1 MSELEREAIIDF
13 CNALEAAAVKLKH
26 DVGASPEQVK
36 WTWNPDKIQWKWA
49 EQPGPKGPYE
59 KSEDVNNLE
68 FKAMLKDLQEHK
80 GKLQRNAFFYWV
92 FQNGSTVGRKKT

>member
-1 MSELEREAIIDF
+1 MSEREREAIIDF

-36 WTWNPDKIQWKWA
+36 WTWNPDKIPWKWA
-49 EQPGPKGPYE
+49 DKPGPKGPYE
-59 KSEDVNNLE
+59 KSEDLNNPE

-80 GKLQRNAFFYWV
+80 GRLQRNAFFYWV

>member
-1 MSELEREAIIDF
+1 MSEKDAIIDF

-26 DVGASPEQVK
+26 DLGASPEQVK
-36 WTWNPDKIQWKWA
+36 WTWNPDKIQWT
-49 EQPGPKGPYE
+49 QQQGTKGPYE
-59 KSEDVNNLE
+59 KSEDANNPD

-80 GKLQRNAFFYWV
+80 GKLQRNRFFYWV

>member
-36 WTWNPDKIQWKWA
+36 WTWNPDKIQWT
-49 EQPGPKGPYE
+49 QQQGTKGPYE
-59 KSEDVNNLE
+59 KSEDVNNPE

-80 GKLQRNAFFYWV
+80 GKLQRSGFFFWV
-92 FQNGSTVGRKKT
+92 FESGSVVGRKAIKK